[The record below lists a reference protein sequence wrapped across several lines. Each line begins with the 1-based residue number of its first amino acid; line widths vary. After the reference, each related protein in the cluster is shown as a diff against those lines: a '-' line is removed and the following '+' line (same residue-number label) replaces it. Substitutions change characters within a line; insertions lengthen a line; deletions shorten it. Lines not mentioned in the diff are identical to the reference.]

1 MPEIILETQDLTKIY
16 GEGEAAVCALDRANV
31 SFRPG
36 EFVAVT
42 GASGSGKSTLLHLIG
57 GLDSP
62 TSGRVLYGG
71 DDLYAMDDSRL
82 SVFRRKK
89 IGFVFQSFN
98 LIPELTARENIILP
112 GLMDKQPMQE
122 EKLNG
127 LAETLGIADRL
138 SHLPGELSGG
148 QQQRVAIARAL
159 SNDPEAV
166 LCDEPT
172 GNLDAKS
179 GKEIVE
185 MLKLAR
191 EKFGK
196 TIVVVT
202 HDVSIAAQADRVIR
216 ISDGKIVA

>member
-1 MPEIILETQDLTKIY
+1 MPEIILQTQDLTKIY
-16 GEGEAAVCALDRANV
+16 GAGESAVCALDHANV
-31 SFRPG
+31 SFERG

-62 TSGRVLYGG
+62 SSGKVLYGG
-71 DDLYAMDDSRL
+71 EDLYQMNDSKL
-82 SVFRRKK
+82 SAFRRRK

-112 GLMDKQPMQE
+112 GLMDKRPVSE
-122 EKLNG
+122 ERLND
-127 LAETLGIADRL
+127 LAQTLGISERL
-138 SHLPGELSGG
+138 SHLPDQLSGG

-159 SNDPEAV
+159 ANDPELL

-202 HDVSIAAQADRVIR
+202 HDASIAAQADRIIH
-216 ISDGKIVA
+216 ISDGKIAE